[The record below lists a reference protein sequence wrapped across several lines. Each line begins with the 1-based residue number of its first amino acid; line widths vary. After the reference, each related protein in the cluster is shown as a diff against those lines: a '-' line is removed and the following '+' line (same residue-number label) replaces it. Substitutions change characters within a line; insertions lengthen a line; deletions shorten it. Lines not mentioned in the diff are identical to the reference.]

1 MLRGLRGEELV
12 FSEYCWEF
20 DEGVERKGIRRLEE
34 EMRDWEGRVEGLVGG
49 DEDEGIEYQG
59 EKDEGE
65 EEEGDGEDV
74 CWAGEVEQEELEE
87 EINEELEL
95 DDEELDEELVE
106 ALVKALEA
114 LEQLEEEE
122 LKQLEEEGEELEPE
136 DLDMQRT
143 FPDQADAE
151 DGWVV
156 VP

>member
-1 MLRGLRGEELV
+1 M

-20 DEGVERKGIRRLEE
+20 DEGVESKGIRRLEE
-34 EMRDWEGRVEGLVGG
+34 EMRDWEGRVEGLIGG
-49 DEDEGIEYQG
+49 DEDEG
-59 EKDEGE
+59 
-65 EEEGDGEDV
+65 EEEGEDGEDV
-74 CWAGEVEQEELEE
+74 CWAGDVELEELEE

-95 DDEELDEELVE
+95 DEELME

-122 LKQLEEEGEELEPE
+122 LKQLEEEEEELEPE
-136 DLDMQRT
+136 DLDVQRT